1 MPLSGSVGLFQH
13 STFFKSTQL
22 ECVGSPWTRSPARGD
37 VRGVN
42 VHWKVYL
49 KRSPR
54 CSDISVNPG
63 PLFTTHISGGRWRGQ
78 WGPRWWWRTR
88 RRSWLGRFPGRSSG
102 TSYPVWNE
110 RSRSF
115 WSVVLQHDAL
125 GLLTHLGTEGGAGSW
140 AQVAFL
146 VVPTVRWQ
154 KTLQSHD
161 DAFSKLFSSPE
172 GMSSDFRCERN
183 YRIKHFTVQSN
194 RFNWLQNDPANSF
207 MRHHNK

>member
-1 MPLSGSVGLFQH
+1 MGLFQH
-13 STFFKSTQL
+13 STFFKSAQL

-37 VRGVN
+37 VRSVN

-140 AQVAFL
+140 AQVVFL

-154 KTLQSHD
+154 KKKALCSHMIMHFQS
-161 DAFSKLFSSPE
+161 SS
-172 GMSSDFRCERN
+172 GHLRLSSGFRCERN
-183 YRIKHFTVQSN
+183 
-194 RFNWLQNDPANSF
+194 
-207 MRHHNK
+207 